1 MCVLGSGRGHG
12 GVASGLVDLAS
23 KENSAC
29 VQEGGIRP
37 QASAQLQRVLQ
48 SQIGFYFFESSYIHL
63 INEMEAETRQYLPV
77 GLCRTRKRKGL
88 STMTQGGE
96 DRANKMAT
104 TRRTEK
110 VESSVIHLLLGL

>member
-37 QASAQLQRVLQ
+37 QASAQLQWVLQ
-48 SQIGFYFFESSYIHL
+48 SQIGFYFFDSSYIHL
-63 INEMEAETRQYLPV
+63 INEMEAETRDSIYRLGCV
-77 GLCRTRKRKGL
+77 GPGRGRVCPL
-88 STMTQGGE
+88 
-96 DRANKMAT
+96 
-104 TRRTEK
+104 
-110 VESSVIHLLLGL
+110 